1 MNDQHESPMQE
12 AISYVTIVA
21 VIIGAALFY
30 AGMHDVPVLS
40 WALYHV
46 AVWIYALVPALGGLR
61 YPQVPALAAAA
72 TVAFLFW
79 IVGVC
84 CAAKIANWI
93 SQGQLATIDRQT
105 ARLQKSRAKI
115 QARRRMKDGFDVQ

>member
-12 AISYVTIVA
+12 AISFVTIAA

-30 AGMHDVPVLS
+30 AGMHDVPVVS

-46 AVWIYALVPALGGLR
+46 AVWIYTLLPALRGLR

-79 IVGVC
+79 IIGAC
-84 CAAKIANWI
+84 CAGKIANWI
-93 SQGQLATIDRQT
+93 SQGQLASIDRQT
-105 ARLQKSRAKI
+105 ARLQKNRARI
-115 QARRRMKDGFDVQ
+115 QARRRAKDGFDVR